1 VILTV
6 QIQCGEIVDIRFPS
20 LKYNTHRRFCYVQF
34 SSAEAAEKATTL
46 DGQRL
51 GEKERLVAKI
61 SAPNQKKDRS
71 SATAEGRE
79 VYIRNIDFQ
88 AKEKDVKDIFSAFGK
103 IEKIR
108 LPPGPKKGTHKGF
121 GFVVFES
128 KDDAD
133 VSLGANGKILKSRA
147 LEVSI
152 AQVNPGKAS
161 RPGNAVDLGRDDASP
176 SENQPN
182 GGDNSSPSAAAHA
195 SPGPTFDQIKKKT
208 LGIMNLADTV
218 NDIRLRALF
227 EPFGPLRKVILRPD
241 HQGAIVEYE
250 NVTDAGRASLKMD
263 GVDIDGMKIEIGDQ
277 ANLMKRMPEK
287 KVTKGFE
294 KKSKATTTTTM
305 LVPASV
311 RGGPPAAN
319 RGAAGA
325 GRKRGLGFTGAVSR
339 KDRLTPVDGDV
350 DMKTVD
356 ESGSGGNENGGE
368 KKGKSNDDFKKMF
381 LGRK

>member
-1 VILTV
+1 V

-34 SSAEAAEKATTL
+34 SSAEAAERATTL
-46 DGQRL
+46 DGQQL

-88 AKEKDVKDIFSAFGK
+88 PKEKDVKDIFSPFGK

-108 LPPGPKKGTHKGF
+108 LPPGLKKGTHKGF

-133 VSLGANGKILKSRA
+133 VSLRVNGTTLKSRA

-161 RPGNAVDLGRDDASP
+161 RPGNAVDLGRNDATP

-195 SPGPTFDQIKKKT
+195 SPGPTFDQIKRKT

-250 NVTDAGRASLKMD
+250 NVADAGRASLKMD
-263 GVDIDGMKIEIGDQ
+263 GVDIDGMRIEIGDQ
-277 ANLMKRMPEK
+277 ANLMKRIPEK

-294 KKSKATTTTTM
+294 KKPKATTTTM

-311 RGGPPAAN
+311 RGGPPGAN
-319 RGAAGA
+319 RGGAGA

-339 KDRLTPVDGDV
+339 KDRPAPVDGDV
-350 DMKTVD
+350 EMKTAD
-356 ESGSGGNENGGE
+356 GGGSGGNENGGGQVE